1 MPFQDASPDEIKS
14 CLEEE
19 LLPPKSR
26 LHYRKQAM
34 GKGMSQAKPQAGKVM
49 PEAELE
55 PVRAKTMPSEPTAPP
70 GTADPSEPG
79 IIKWVSYTY
88 DVMESGG
95 SLKVE
100 AERVKGS
107 KGEISCSYTTKN
119 QKAVAGKDY
128 GEMKG
133 EFKWADGDSTTKHVI
148 EIPIYD
154 DDEFEKDE
162 EFTVVLF
169 DAKGAKFDG
178 LTDGGQD
185 EDITTVTIINDDDRA
200 TRLVEAIRMLKIDAD
215 SLDLA
220 TEDWKGAL
228 QEAIFPPADAGVFD
242 KVMHFL
248 MVPWKLMFAL
258 CPPAGL
264 CGGWPCFFVSL
275 GMIGFQVVLISDFA
289 NQVGCQMYI
298 KTSVTAITFV
308 ALGTSLPDT
317 FASMQA
323 ARGDKYADNSIGN
336 VTGSNSVNV
345 FFGLGLPWLIGAVK
359 WAASGAD
366 ESWKER
372 FGPGSPNELP
382 ADIYNLYKESG
393 AFIVRSGDL
402 GLSVIVFTVC
412 AICTIGLILIRRNM
426 GGQEL
431 GGNKTGAMASGV
443 FLVIL
448 WLIYII
454 MSCLST
460 YGMLG

>member
-1 MPFQDASPDEIKS
+1 MPPTDW
-14 CLEEE
+14 
-19 LLPPKSR
+19 
-26 LHYRKQAM
+26 
-34 GKGMSQAKPQAGKVM
+34 AGGTVCFCI
-49 PEAELE
+49 AL
-55 PVRAKTMPSEPTAPP
+55 VFIGFVTALI
-70 GTADPSEPG
+70 G
-79 IIKWVSYTY
+79 
-88 DVMESGG
+88 
-95 SLKVE
+95 
-100 AERVKGS
+100 
-107 KGEISCSYTTKN
+107 
-119 QKAVAGKDY
+119 
-128 GEMKG
+128 
-133 EFKWADGDSTTKHVI
+133 
-148 EIPIYD
+148 
-154 DDEFEKDE
+154 
-162 EFTVVLF
+162 
-169 DAKGAKFDG
+169 
-178 LTDGGQD
+178 
-185 EDITTVTIINDDDRA
+185 
-200 TRLVEAIRMLKIDAD
+200 
-215 SLDLA
+215 DLA
-220 TEDWKGAL
+220 GLFGCVLGLPD
-228 QEAIFPPADAGVFD
+228 AI
-242 KVMHFL
+242 
-248 MVPWKLMFAL
+248 
-258 CPPAGL
+258 
-264 CGGWPCFFVSL
+264 
-275 GMIGFQVVLISDFA
+275 
-289 NQVGCQMYI
+289 
-298 KTSVTAITFV
+298 TAITFV

-382 ADIYNLYKESG
+382 AEIYELYKETG